1 MIEIEKAKNPPGTRL
16 MPEEERLETLNDLK
30 ESKKEIN
37 SALEKLPVVSRTILM
52 DRHRKDLED
61 KLLRIDKAIET
72 FNKKQVFV
80 AYWYGINSKQ
90 I

>member
-1 MIEIEKAKNPPGTRL
+1 

-52 DRHRKDLED
+52 DRHKKDLID
-61 KLLRIDKAIET
+61 KLMRIDKAIET

-80 AYWYGINSKQ
+80 AYWYVIYSKQ